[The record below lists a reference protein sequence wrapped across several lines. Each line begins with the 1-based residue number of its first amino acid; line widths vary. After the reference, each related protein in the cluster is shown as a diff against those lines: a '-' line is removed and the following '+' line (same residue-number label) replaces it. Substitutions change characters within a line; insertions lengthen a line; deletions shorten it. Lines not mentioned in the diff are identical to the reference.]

1 MARGFSRQ
9 QIGITEEM
17 IETFGDTIFRL
28 SHNHQVREGDPYRL
42 KDWGEVDR
50 QRANMGLSDAQIADK
65 IGLSRHQVLFIRTIL
80 ERRRFHTGHYPRLL
94 ELGGG
99 RRFRAERFTP
109 HLDHFKFSQDAL
121 DLRAAMHYPPA
132 LAKRYIDEDWWQ
144 GDTLSKWL
152 DRHAAERPDAPA
164 IRHGDRLITWSQLAD
179 QADRLARALHGL
191 GVRHGEV
198 VSVQLPNVPEYLIA
212 FLAITRLGGV
222 MNTIHMPYR
231 AAEIET
237 LINHGRSRAIIC
249 LSEAKDWSPAATVL
263 GMVDTLDSLD
273 HVIALG
279 APVDGALSLTELIE
293 SDVAAEPETVPV
305 ASDPFLLLF
314 TSGTTSAPKAVP
326 LSYHNMLTNA
336 RVSVP
341 EHEITAEDAILSAA
355 PFSHLFGLYSFH
367 IAIAAGACSVVLPV
381 FTPPDMA
388 AAIERDKPTA
398 LWTAPAHFAAIRGL
412 GLIDKHD
419 LSSLKMMIMSGS
431 ACPEELVRWTAA
443 QLPNCAV
450 TQLWGMTETQAGL
463 YSRPSDGLE
472 VSATSAGRPS
482 PSTEARIAH
491 PETNE
496 ALPDG
501 EEGELQVRG
510 PLLFPGYFKNEAA
523 NKAAFTEDGFFRS
536 GDLAIKRPDGA
547 VAITGRIKD
556 VINRGGVKFN
566 PRDIEDL
573 LDAHPAVLQSAI
585 VPMPDPVLGEKA
597 CAFVSLKPGAD
608 QPTLDSLCGYL
619 LEHRIS
625 KNKLPE
631 RLIVVDDFPMTP
643 TKKII
648 KGQLEI
654 PSA

>member
-42 KDWGEVDR
+42 KNWDEVDR
-50 QRANMGLSDAQIADK
+50 QRPNMGLSDDQIADK

-121 DLRAAMHYPPA
+121 DLRAAMRFPPA
-132 LAKRYIDEDWWQ
+132 QAKKYIDEGWWQ

-152 DRHAAERPDAPA
+152 DKHAAERPDAPA
-164 IRHGDRLITWSQLAD
+164 IRHGDRVLTWAQLAD
-179 QADRLARALHGL
+179 QADRLSRALYSL
-191 GVRHGEV
+191 GIRHGEV
-198 VSVQLPNVPEYLIA
+198 VSVQLPNIPEYLIA
-212 FLAITRLGGV
+212 FLAITRIGGV

-237 LINHGRSRAIIC
+237 LVNHGRSRAIVC
-249 LSEAKDWSPAATVL
+249 LSEAKDWSPAGTVL
-263 GMVDTLDSLD
+263 GMVDRLDSLD

-279 APVDGALSLTELIE
+279 APVDGALSLAQLIE
-293 SDVAAEPETVPV
+293 SDVDAEPQTVPV

-326 LSYHNMLTNA
+326 LSYHTMLSNA
-336 RVSVP
+336 RVGVP
-341 EHEITAEDAILSAA
+341 EHEITPDDSILSAA

-367 IAIAAGACSVVLPV
+367 IAIAAGACSVMLPV

-388 AAIERDKPTA
+388 ATIEREKPTA

-412 GLIDKHD
+412 GLIDKYD

-443 QLPNCAV
+443 QLPGCAV
-450 TQLWGMTETQAGL
+450 TQLWGMTETQGGL
-463 YSRPSDGLE
+463 YSRPSDGLD

-482 PSTEARIAH
+482 PGTEVRIAD
-491 PETNE
+491 PETND
-496 ALPDG
+496 AMADG

-536 GDLAIKRPDGA
+536 GDLAVMRPDGA

-573 LDAHPAVLQSAI
+573 LDAHPAVVQSAI

-597 CAFVSLKPGAD
+597 CAFVMIRPDAD
-608 QPTLDSLCGYL
+608 PPTLESLCGYL
-619 LEHRIS
+619 LEHKIA

-631 RLIVVDDFPMTP
+631 RLVVVDEFPMTP

-648 KGQLEI
+648 KGQLEV
-654 PSA
+654 PA

>member
-1 MARGFSRQ
+1 

-42 KDWGEVDR
+42 KNWDEIDR
-50 QRANMGLSDAQIADK
+50 QRPNMGLSDDQIADK

-99 RRFRAERFTP
+99 RRFRSERFTP

-121 DLRAAMHYPPA
+121 DLRAAMRFPPA
-132 LAKRYIDEDWWQ
+132 LAKKYIDEGWWQ

-152 DRHAAERPDAPA
+152 DKHAAERPDAPA
-164 IRHGDRLITWSQLAD
+164 IRHGDRVITWAQLAD
-179 QADRLARALHGL
+179 QADRLSRALYTL
-191 GVRHGEV
+191 GIRHGEV
-198 VSVQLPNVPEYLIA
+198 VSVQLPNIPEYLIA
-212 FLAITRLGGV
+212 FLAITRIGAV

-237 LINHGRSRAIIC
+237 LVNHGRSRAIVC
-249 LSEAKDWSPAATVL
+249 LSEAKDWSPAGTVL
-263 GMVDTLDSLD
+263 GMVDKLETLD

-293 SDVAAEPETVPV
+293 SDVEAEPQTVPV

-326 LSYHNMLTNA
+326 LSYHNMLSNA
-336 RVSVP
+336 RVGVP
-341 EHEITAEDAILSAA
+341 EHEITPDDSILSAA

-367 IAIAAGACSVVLPV
+367 IAIAAGACSVMLPV

-388 AAIERDKPTA
+388 ATIEREKPTA

-443 QLPNCAV
+443 QLPDCAV
-450 TQLWGMTETQAGL
+450 TQLWGMTETQGGL
-463 YSRPSDGLE
+463 YTRPSDGLE
-472 VSATSAGRPS
+472 LSATSAGRAS
-482 PSTEARIAH
+482 PGTEIRIAD

-496 ALPDG
+496 AMADG

-523 NKAAFTEDGFFRS
+523 NKAAFAEDGFFRS
-536 GDLAIKRPDGA
+536 GDLAVKRSDGA

-619 LEHRIS
+619 LEHKIA

-631 RLIVVDDFPMTP
+631 RLVVVDEFPMTP

-648 KGQLEI
+648 KGQLEV
-654 PSA
+654 PA